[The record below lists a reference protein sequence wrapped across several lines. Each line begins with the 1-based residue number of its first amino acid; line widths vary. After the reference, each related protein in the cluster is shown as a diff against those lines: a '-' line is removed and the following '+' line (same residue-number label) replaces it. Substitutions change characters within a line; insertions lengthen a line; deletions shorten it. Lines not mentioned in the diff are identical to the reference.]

1 MFRVLIL
8 ILISVFCF
16 QSQAA
21 IVPQDTLMLSATV
34 VDEVQEPLPYATV
47 LLITEEGEILKS
59 TTTDSKGVFNI
70 SKEGTDGKF
79 IAVRFMGY
87 KQARVSIPLP
97 TVIQLEPNSNTL
109 QEVIVKG
116 KRAVYK
122 VTEGTFEID
131 VSKSELK
138 KITRSC
144 RCSCFSSRNVGDR
157 WKSCTYIRRH
167 TFVYIEWSRT
177 KIIR

>member
-1 MFRVLIL
+1 M
-8 ILISVFCF
+8 
-16 QSQAA
+16 
-21 IVPQDTLMLSATV
+21 
-34 VDEVQEPLPYATV
+34 
-47 LLITEEGEILKS
+47 
-59 TTTDSKGVFNI
+59 FNI

-109 QEVIVKG
+109 QEVIVKE

-122 VTEGTFEID
+122 VSEGTFEID

-138 KITRSC
+138 NYPKLQMFLLFFQECWRPVEELYLYQEAHLCI
-144 RCSCFSSRNVGDR
+144 
-157 WKSCTYIRRH
+157 Y
-167 TFVYIEWSRT
+167 
-177 KIIR
+177 